1 MSDSFRRLDV
11 DQFDEDALRPEDIAA
26 VDHKTPDVALSQ
38 AQQKQTAVRSR
49 VAAGDTAGAL
59 AALLEDV
66 PFGAANDAA
75 RSVTFGL
82 LLEIL
87 NATRVADI
95 PGAVR
100 GLDVLQ
106 RDTLMKYLYKG
117 LALGGTS
124 GGGAAQ
130 GVNCAVLLSWHEKV
144 CAAADSSRR
153 RREPAVSYV
162 S

>member
-11 DQFDEDALRPEDIAA
+11 DQFDEDALRPQDIAA
-26 VDHKTPDVALSQ
+26 VDHKTPDVALSK

-49 VAAGDTAGAL
+49 VSAGDITGAL

-75 RSVTFGL
+75 RNITFGL

-95 PGAVR
+95 AGAVR
-100 GLDVLQ
+100 GLDLLQ

-124 GGGAAQ
+124 NGASQ
-130 GVNCAVLLSWHEKV
+130 GINCAVLLSWHEKV
-144 CAAADSSRR
+144 CGC
-153 RREPAVSYV
+153 
-162 S
+162 